1 MSGRTTERILNAAAK
16 GLMKPLLCRLGL
28 HSPCKTEYIE
38 VTRRR
43 SDRHG
48 GKYHTNYIV
57 CRRCGKLCY
66 RMRRRREK
74 TI

>member
-1 MSGRTTERILNAAAK
+1 
-16 GLMKPLLCRLGL
+16 MKPLLCRLGL

-57 CRRCGKLCY
+57 CRRCGKLCC